1 MTQSASARKRLVC
14 QDCWLTKRRS
24 THGSPA
30 LTSKHSTNRANVK
43 SDMALRAL
51 KTCNK
56 SGCPTLIKDG
66 RYCAKHGEQAKQ
78 REYAERN
85 ADEIRKLYATRRWMR
100 VRNHALYRN
109 QPCQRLLEDG
119 KRCEHGATIA
129 HHIVSPRENPDL
141 MYDTANLLCVCAAHH
156 PNTEGEEDL
165 TRYAPTITD

>member
-1 MTQSASARKRLVC
+1 MALKAFRTCNRVGC
-14 QDCWLTKRRS
+14 
-24 THGSPA
+24 PA
-30 LTSKHSTNRANVK
+30 L
-43 SDMALRAL
+43 
-51 KTCNK
+51 
-56 SGCPTLIKDG
+56 IKEG
-66 RYCAKHGEQAKQ
+66 SHCAKHAEQAKQ

-129 HHIVSPRENPDL
+129 HHIVSPREKPDL

-156 PNTEGEEDL
+156 PHTEGEEDL
-165 TRYAPTITD
+165 TRYVPTITD